1 VGFDNRERGAGRVER
16 AASYRGQKGPHP
28 LSASV
33 RYNILNSAR
42 GHPHNLESTEPGS
55 LFGLNAHACV
65 TMDDVKANNDR
76 EKRGNGRA
84 NIALLISLGTLVVS
98 LASGGAAWLSAYNAY
113 QQAEV
118 AKKTLARAEEN
129 LSLSVMIDLSSP
141 LTLDP
146 PRQFADISP
155 PRYSAPC
162 MTSRWKVLL
171 SNTSQTLARRR
182 PGEADHP
189 DLEKIFARECELSHT
204 SRPYIGES
212 CGNMLKGGNY
222 EAKETE
228 PNCPSRYARSTPN
241 CSDG

>member
-1 VGFDNRERGAGRVER
+1 
-16 AASYRGQKGPHP
+16 
-28 LSASV
+28 
-33 RYNILNSAR
+33 
-42 GHPHNLESTEPGS
+42 
-55 LFGLNAHACV
+55 
-65 TMDDVKANNDR
+65 MDDVKANNDR

-146 PRQFADISP
+146 PRRFADISP

-171 SNTSQTLARRR
+171 SNTSQTFVTIKWYQLGTVVDGLRSVYTGTYLETPDGKQVTLPVGIE
-182 PGEADHP
+182 PGHSISLVGTFKYEIGTDAYKLFKSSKVRALKEAFEVISAHDSSFFGGRDWP
-189 DLEKIFARECELSHT
+189 ILSIRAET
-204 SRPYIGES
+204 SRGKS
-212 CGNMLKGGNY
+212 FSWHSLFNGNDLL
-222 EAKETE
+222 
-228 PNCPSRYARSTPN
+228 
-241 CSDG
+241 